1 MEKIHKLNDK
11 YNPKEFEDKLYSKW
25 EQKGYFK
32 PSGNK
37 SKGNYSIV
45 MPPPNVTGK
54 LHMGHALDG
63 TIQDLLIR
71 YKRMEGY
78 NTLWVPGTDH
88 SALSTEAKIVE
99 QMKKE
104 GIKKSDIGREKFLER
119 AWEWTKLYGGTIVS
133 QQKKLGC
140 SCDWSRSRFT
150 MDEGLS
156 KAVHEA
162 FNRLY
167 NKGFIYKGKRMIN
180 YCPGCHTSISDAE
193 IEYKEET
200 SHLWHVK
207 YPIAGEEGFI
217 VVATT
222 RPETM
227 LGDTAV
233 TVNPKDER
241 YKNIIGKKVKL
252 PIVGREIPIIADR
265 FVEMEFGTGCVKVTP
280 AHDINDYQSG
290 LDHNLEVIEV
300 FDEDLKMKDIVPEY
314 EGMDI
319 YEARNLIVMER

>member
-1 MEKIHKLNDK
+1 
-11 YNPKEFEDKLYSKW
+11 
-25 EQKGYFK
+25 
-32 PSGNK
+32 
-37 SKGNYSIV
+37 
-45 MPPPNVTGK
+45 
-54 LHMGHALDG
+54 
-63 TIQDLLIR
+63 
-71 YKRMEGY
+71 
-78 NTLWVPGTDH
+78 
-88 SALSTEAKIVE
+88 
-99 QMKKE
+99 
-104 GIKKSDIGREKFLER
+104 
-119 AWEWTKLYGGTIVS
+119 
-133 QQKKLGC
+133 
-140 SCDWSRSRFT
+140 
-150 MDEGLS
+150 
-156 KAVHEA
+156 
-162 FNRLY
+162 
-167 NKGFIYKGKRMIN
+167 MIN

-319 YEARNLIVMER
+319 YEARNLIVNRLEKEGYLLKIEDYKHNVAKCDRCKTTIEPRISEQWFVKMEELAKPAIEAVENGKVRFIPKEYETTYFSWMKN

>member
-11 YNPKEFEDKLYSKW
+11 YNPKEFEDKLYSNW
-25 EQKGYFK
+25 EEKGYFK
-32 PSGNK
+32 PSGDK
-37 SKGNYSIV
+37 SKPSYSIV

-71 YKRMEGY
+71 YKRMQGY

-104 GIKKSDIGREKFLER
+104 GLKKSDIGREKYLER

-133 QQKKLGC
+133 QQRKLGC

-150 MDEGLS
+150 MDEGLT

-162 FNRLY
+162 FSRLY
-167 NKGFIYKGKRMIN
+167 KKGLIYKGKRMIN
-180 YCPGCHTSISDAE
+180 YCTGCHTSISDAE

-200 SHLWHVK
+200 SHLWYIK
-207 YPIAGEEGFI
+207 YPLVEEDGFI

-265 FVEMEFGTGCVKVTP
+265 FVEMEFGTGCVNVTP
-280 AHDINDYQSG
+280 FGTQI
-290 LDHNLEVIEV
+290 
-300 FDEDLKMKDIVPEY
+300 LKHLKLKRFVE
-314 EGMDI
+314 
-319 YEARNLIVMER
+319 LITNYFNENRRELVVC